1 VKSLANRYPTLKA
14 LIQISATNNFVIPPG
29 FPGAV
34 IKVHSGDNVSI
45 ETQTQSEEVQ
55 AITAETQ
62 EGELL
67 QTGGAPVT
75 ATPEDETGMD
85 ELTEGQENIL
95 WEQVAALLRAIQE
108 MKL

>member
-1 VKSLANRYPTLKA
+1 MGKFRTPD
-14 LIQISATNNFVIPPG
+14 FVIPPG
-29 FPGAV
+29 YPTDTFKVQGEV
-34 IKVHSGDNVSI
+34 IRVYSGDNVSI
-45 ETQTQSEEVQ
+45 ETQTQSEEAQ

-62 EGELL
+62 EGDML

-85 ELTEGQENIL
+85 ELTEGQENTL
-95 WEQVAALLRAIQE
+95 WEQVEALLRAIQE